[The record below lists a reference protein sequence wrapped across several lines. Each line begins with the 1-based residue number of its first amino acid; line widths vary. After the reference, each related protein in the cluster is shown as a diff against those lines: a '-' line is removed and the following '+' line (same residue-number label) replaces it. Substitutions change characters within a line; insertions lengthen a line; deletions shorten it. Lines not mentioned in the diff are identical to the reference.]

1 MLDTNYYFQM
11 TPENYEIAVKNVMA
25 AKGQELTDFR
35 VEHKEILKGTD
46 GEYELDVTAR
56 FTVFEGANF
65 LILIECKHHK
75 NPIKRELVQVLHNK
89 LLSVGGH
96 KAMMFTSSRFQRGAI
111 EFAQIHGISLIY
123 FAHSQMNYAVK
134 AIRIDAIEVS
144 IDEDENTKCEIICSG
159 NALMS

>member
-1 MLDTNYYFQM
+1 MLDTTQIIQM
-11 TPENYEIAVKNVMA
+11 TPENYEIAVKNVIS

-56 FTVFEGANF
+56 FTAFEGANF

-75 NPIKRELVQVLHNK
+75 NPIKRELVQVLQSK
-89 LLSVGGH
+89 LLSVGGQ
-96 KAMMFTSSRFQRGAI
+96 KAMMFTSSKFQRGAI

-123 FAHSQMNYAVK
+123 FAYSQMNYAVK
-134 AIRIDAIEVS
+134 AILVDAIEVS
-144 IDEDENTKCEIICSG
+144 IDEDENTKYEIICNG
-159 NALMS
+159 NALMN